1 MYIQSLQPT
10 HTNGISYL
18 HIVADKVDQLT
29 IKVLNVQGMIAKKI
43 TTFVDEGTQQLD
55 INFSDLNNG
64 NYILNAFSGD
74 TFIKS
79 FPLIKL

>member
-1 MYIQSLQPT
+1 MYIQSLQPAYI
-10 HTNGISYL
+10 HDIRSL
-18 HIVADKVDQLT
+18 HVVADKVGQLT
-29 IKVLNVQGMIAKKI
+29 SKVLNVHGMIAKKL
-43 TTFVDEGTQQLD
+43 TTFVEEGTQQLD

-74 TFIKS
+74 VFIKS